1 MQGREEGEIRSRLRE
16 QLPNAKPLKVSVR
29 RLSFVTTQAREVETV
44 KNLYDSLVEAKTKC
58 GEPTED
64 FSFPR
69 FHRLIASK
77 AERLKER
84 LGCERVSFSVDVEGG
99 HVSFKARAERD

>member
-1 MQGREEGEIRSRLRE
+1 M
-16 QLPNAKPLKVSVR
+16 
-29 RLSFVTTQAREVETV
+29 V
-44 KNLYDSLVEAKTKC
+44 KNLYNALVEAKTKC

-77 AERLKER
+77 ADSLKER
-84 LGCERVSFSVDVEGG
+84 LGCERVCFSVDVEGG
-99 HVSFKARAERD
+99 HVSFKAKADRE